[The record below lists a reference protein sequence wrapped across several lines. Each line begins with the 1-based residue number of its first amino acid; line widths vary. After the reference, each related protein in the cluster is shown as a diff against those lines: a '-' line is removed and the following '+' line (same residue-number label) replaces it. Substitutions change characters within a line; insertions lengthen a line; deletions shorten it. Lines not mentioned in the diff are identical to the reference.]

1 MENIINKKH
10 NIMSDVNFELHAL
23 SKEVLRRQ
31 HSKDSVTVNND
42 KGSHSSFCRTRR
54 AALEVQLWKGPLLV
68 FNPAYL
74 WE

>member
-10 NIMSDVNFELHAL
+10 NILSDVNFELHAP

-54 AALEVQLWKGPLLV
+54 AALEVTSAGFQPSLPV
-68 FNPAYL
+68 EMMTF
-74 WE
+74 

>member
-54 AALEVQLWKGPLLV
+54 AALEGTSAGFQPSLPVEMMT
-68 FNPAYL
+68 F
-74 WE
+74 